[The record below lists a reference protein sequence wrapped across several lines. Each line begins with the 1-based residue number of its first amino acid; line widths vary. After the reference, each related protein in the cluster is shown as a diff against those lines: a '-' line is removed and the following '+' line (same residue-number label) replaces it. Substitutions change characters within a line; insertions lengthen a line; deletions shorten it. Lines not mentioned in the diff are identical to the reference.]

1 MNFSFDFSGE
11 IPRTGSKNAE
21 GLCTCNL
28 RTVRCLLCHFE
39 LPMPVPEGYSCLVV
53 VAGGGGFFNPSQL
66 ARSCV
71 TKSFEWCEVVSHA
84 RLMLYSLTVSESEHG
99 MGSFAT
105 YISIRCSNS
114 LLHLEREL
122 GG

>member
-1 MNFSFDFSGE
+1 
-11 IPRTGSKNAE
+11 
-21 GLCTCNL
+21 
-28 RTVRCLLCHFE
+28 
-39 LPMPVPEGYSCLVV
+39 MPVPEGYSCLVV
-53 VAGGGGFFNPSQL
+53 VVAAAGGGFVCLFAFNPSQL
-66 ARSCV
+66 AWSCV
-71 TKSFEWCEVVSHA
+71 TKSFEWCEAVSHA
-84 RLMLYSLTVSESEHG
+84 RLTLYSLSEHG